1 MLMGCRLLALR
12 KDALGRERGADCRES
27 GPCARFGDSQNALI
41 AQGSA
46 LLGDWRKTMVLAC
59 LSWAFAVIVAHLLSW
74 KTVQIAQ

>member
-1 MLMGCRLLALR
+1 MLTRMPAFGFTE
-12 KDALGRERGADCRES
+12 DALGRERGADCRES

-46 LLGDWRKTMVLAC
+46 LLGNRRKTMVLAC

-74 KTVQIAQ
+74 KTVQIAR